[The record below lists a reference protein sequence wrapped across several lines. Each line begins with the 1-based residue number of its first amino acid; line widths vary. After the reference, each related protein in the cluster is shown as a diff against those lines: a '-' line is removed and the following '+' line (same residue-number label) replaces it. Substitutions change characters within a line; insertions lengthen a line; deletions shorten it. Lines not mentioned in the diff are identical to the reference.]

1 MDKDKIS
8 KLFDNVTED
17 LNLIIDTLDEIVSE
31 DEYDLKDN
39 EGDNII
45 SLTDEAGVET
55 DFEFLDLIE
64 YRDEG
69 YVVLLPVEDSD
80 EPGEVVILKLV
91 SSEDD
96 DAEEYVSVDDD
107 QTLEAVFEIFKAKF
121 ADAFN
126 FVD

>member
-1 MDKDKIS
+1 MNKNEENKVLEELKARLI
-8 KLFDNVTED
+8 KYFDEVENAEE
-17 LNLIIDTLDEIVSE
+17 IDE
-31 DEYDLKDN
+31 DN
-39 EGDNII
+39 ETENII

-55 DFEFLDLIE
+55 DFEFLDLISYE
-64 YRDEG
+64 HEEF
-69 YVVLLPVEDSD
+69 VVLLPVEDSD

-121 ADAFN
+121 ADEFN

>member
-1 MDKDKIS
+1 MNKNEEEKVYEELKARLI
-8 KLFDNVTED
+8 KYFDEVENDEEVDEVNGTE
-17 LNLIIDTLDEIVSE
+17 
-31 DEYDLKDN
+31 
-39 EGDNII
+39 NII

-64 YRDEG
+64 YQDEE

-96 DAEEYVSVDDD
+96 ETEEYVSVDDD
-107 QTLEAVFEIFKAKF
+107 QTLEAVFEIFKTKF
-121 ADAFN
+121 EDEFN

>member
-1 MDKDKIS
+1 MNKNEEKVYEELKARLI
-8 KLFDNVTED
+8 KYFDEVENDDEVDEVNGTE
-17 LNLIIDTLDEIVSE
+17 
-31 DEYDLKDN
+31 
-39 EGDNII
+39 NII

-64 YRDEG
+64 YRDEE
-69 YVVLLPVEDSD
+69 YIVFLPVEDSD

-96 DAEEYVSVDDD
+96 ETEEYVSIDDD
-107 QTLEAVFEIFKAKF
+107 QTLEAVFQIFKTKF
-121 ADAFN
+121 ADEFN

>member
-1 MDKDKIS
+1 MNKNEENKVLEELKARLIKYFDEVENDEEIDESDK
-8 KLFDNVTED
+8 TE
-17 LNLIIDTLDEIVSE
+17 
-31 DEYDLKDN
+31 
-39 EGDNII
+39 NII

-64 YRDEG
+64 YRDEE
-69 YVVLLPVEDSD
+69 YVVFLPVEDSD

-107 QTLEAVFEIFKAKF
+107 HTLEAVFQIFKTKF
-121 ADAFN
+121 ADEFN

>member
-1 MDKDKIS
+1 MNKNEEEKVYEELKARLIKYFDEVENDEEVDESDK
-8 KLFDNVTED
+8 TE
-17 LNLIIDTLDEIVSE
+17 
-31 DEYDLKDN
+31 
-39 EGDNII
+39 NII

-64 YRDEG
+64 YRDEE

-80 EPGEVVILKLV
+80 EPGEVVILKLN
-91 SSEDD
+91 SSKDD

-107 QTLEAVFEIFKAKF
+107 QILEAVFEIFKTKF
-121 ADAFN
+121 EDEFN

>member
-1 MDKDKIS
+1 MNKNEEEKVYEELKARLI
-8 KLFDNVTED
+8 KYFDEVENDEEVDEVNGTE
-17 LNLIIDTLDEIVSE
+17 
-31 DEYDLKDN
+31 
-39 EGDNII
+39 NII

-64 YRDEG
+64 YRDEE
-69 YVVLLPVEDSD
+69 YVVFLPVEDSD

-96 DAEEYVSVDDD
+96 ETEEYVSVDDD
-107 QTLEAVFEIFKAKF
+107 QTLEAIFEIFKAKF
-121 ADAFN
+121 ADEFN

>member
-1 MDKDKIS
+1 MNKNEENKVLEELKARLIKYFDEVEKD
-8 KLFDNVTED
+8 DV
-17 LNLIIDTLDEIVSE
+17 DEFEEVE
-31 DEYDLKDN
+31 
-39 EGDNII
+39 NII

-64 YRDEG
+64 YQDEE

-80 EPGEVVILKLV
+80 EPGEVVILKLI

-107 QTLEAVFEIFKAKF
+107 QTLEAVFEIFKTKF
-121 ADAFN
+121 ADEFN